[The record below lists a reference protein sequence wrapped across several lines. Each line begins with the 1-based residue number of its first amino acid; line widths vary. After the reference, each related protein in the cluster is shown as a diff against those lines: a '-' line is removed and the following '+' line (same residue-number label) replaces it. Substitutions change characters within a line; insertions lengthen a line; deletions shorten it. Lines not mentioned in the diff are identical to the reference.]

1 MHQISYLHDEEIMKN
16 ASKRNWYAENVLSW
30 LNVTMDKKIRKY
42 KILMQVCKADH
53 IYLMCANILQSF
65 RDLTICIENC

>member
-30 LNVTMDKKIRKY
+30 LNVTMDKKIASTK
-42 KILMQVCKADH
+42 
-53 IYLMCANILQSF
+53 S
-65 RDLTICIENC
+65 